1 MVSDCACKASLS
13 PLSSSDWMSA
23 SSVCRAELFLCVL
36 VTLGE
41 ETELVRLVEL
51 ELMILLASGWTCSSE
66 LVLQDEKEELLCF
79 LNEETQLTCLES
91 SQL

>member
-1 MVSDCACKASLS
+1 
-13 PLSSSDWMSA
+13 MSA

-91 SQL
+91 SQLKAGPGQATRWSNYSVAHLK